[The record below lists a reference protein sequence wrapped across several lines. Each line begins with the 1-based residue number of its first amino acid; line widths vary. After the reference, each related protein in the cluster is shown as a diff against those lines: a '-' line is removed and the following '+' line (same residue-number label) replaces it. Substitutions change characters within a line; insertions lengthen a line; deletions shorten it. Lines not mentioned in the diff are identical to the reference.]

1 MTVFLFIFFVCV
13 SYIIFLNNFYVS
25 KNFLLDKPLEVDHK
39 SSSSKNLP
47 QIGGIYLF
55 TTFLTVSFFF
65 KIKIIKP
72 EFFFFFFLLTILG
85 IYSDYNHFF
94 KASKR
99 FLYQLIIVILF
110 IFFFNLKINNTQIYF
125 INYLININIIVNYFF
140 TAFCILIL
148 INGTNFTDGKN
159 GLVIGNYILIFFFYY
174 MLLKSDP
181 GNKQLLDFLKYLILI
196 LLALFLFNIFG
207 FCLLGDNGNY
217 FLSFFTAVFVIS
229 FFNSYSSFNPIV
241 VLNLLWYPAFE
252 NFFSILRR
260 YFQKKKIFKPDKL
273 HFHNLLNLFII
284 RLFKMKQEIST
295 TNNTTTGVLI
305 NIFLFIFLLIS
316 YLVYPSTVLLVL
328 CLCLAILFYLIF
340 YFYFIY
346 YLKK

>member
-1 MTVFLFIFFVCV
+1 MIFLLTFFVCV
-13 SYIIFLNNFYVS
+13 VYIISLNNFYLS

-39 SSSSKNLP
+39 SPSSKNLP

-55 TTFLTVSFFF
+55 TTFLTVTFFF
-65 KIKIIKP
+65 KTKIIKP
-72 EFFFFFFLLTILG
+72 EFFFFFFFLTILG
-85 IYSDYNHFF
+85 IYSDYNNFF

-99 FLYQLIIVILF
+99 FLYQLIIVLLF

-125 INYLININIIVNYFF
+125 INYLININIFINYFF

-159 GLVIGNYILIFFFYY
+159 GLVIGNYILIYLFFY
-174 MLLKSDP
+174 MLLKTDP
-181 GNKQLLDFLKYLILI
+181 GNKQLLDLLKYLILI

-217 FLSFFTAVFVIS
+217 FLSFFTSIFVI
-229 FFNSYSSFNPIV
+229 FLFNSYSSFNPIV

-260 YFQKKKIFKPDKL
+260 YFQNKKIFKPDNL

-284 RLFKMKQEIST
+284 RLFKMKHEVNT
-295 TNNTTTGVLI
+295 LNNSATGVLI
-305 NIFLFIFLLIS
+305 NIFLSFFLLIA
-316 YLVYPSTVLLVL
+316 YLVYPSSVLLIL
-328 CLCLAILFYLIF
+328 CLFLSILFYLIF